1 LTPGDRGMLGD
12 ACVAAKSINRGMTM
26 SKDDWQVRVQHF
38 AALKSKYQ
46 ATKYEDS
53 SPSSLLYLI
62 LRKADLGIEIT
73 KIELDWL
80 KEHELFETIDLI
92 WLERR
97 KVEEPKRLEVEFS
110 VLKSKYKVLQGQNSS
125 LSSIVYPIL
134 WKLNSEH
141 QLTDSEIQLLKDN
154 NLVETVAI
162 AEAIPHFI
170 ELKAKY
176 KATKHPEFLPNSP
189 LYEILNKL
197 DAEERLSDSDAN
209 WLLNNDLLETLDV
222 FWQQEAVK
230 EADFSRLK
238 AKYQVSRNQSKFA
251 DSLLYPIL
259 QQVDSEKFLN
269 EYEINWLVQEKL
281 FEIVTLNQ
289 QRAQKREFARLK
301 VKYNANQYEDL
312 SLSSPLYKIL
322 QKLEESNQLEEEEI
336 CWLQEQKL
344 TDTLAIANDKYATYL
359 KEKIKSGEKLNE
371 SEVEWIKLNDRK
383 DILAFLEQ
391 KHFASLKAKYQFV
404 DIRSEIPPET
414 LYEIMLQ
421 LEEGN
426 RLDRLMVAQLIVN
439 EQLSPNG
446 KIAEAHHTLEA
457 TFYEQEYKRT
467 GNKWN
472 LVSASSDWR
481 KAKNPQK
488 ASELTN
494 NLNFNKIPGDE
505 LKSALLTTR
514 GTAFRDVKN
523 FSEAE
528 KCAKQAIDYCP
539 HGYEPY
545 LLMATICKRQ
555 EKYEDYVFWEK
566 EAIKRGA
573 ELGDEDYELKRM
585 VKNIKDEVKLQEV
598 INYLLKKDSR
608 RYAWANSYLKQSKD
622 QGK

>member
-1 LTPGDRGMLGD
+1 M
-12 ACVAAKSINRGMTM
+12 
-26 SKDDWQVRVQHF
+26 QVRVQHF

-46 ATKYEDS
+46 ATNYEDS

-62 LRKADLGIEIT
+62 LRKADLGIET
-73 KIELDWL
+73 TEVELNWL
-80 KEHELFETIDLI
+80 RDRELFETIDLI
-92 WLERR
+92 LLERR
-97 KVEEPKRLEVEFS
+97 KAEEPQRLEAEFS
-110 VLKSKYKVLQGQNSS
+110 VLKSKYKVFQRHNSS

-141 QLTDSEIQLLKDN
+141 LLTDSEIQLLKDN

-162 AEAIPHFI
+162 AEAIPHFT

-176 KATKHPEFLPNSP
+176 KATKHPEFLPDSP
-189 LYEILNKL
+189 LSEILNKL
-197 DAEERLSDSDAN
+197 EAEERLSDSDAN
-209 WLLNNDLLETLDV
+209 WLLNNDLLETLDI
-222 FWQQEAVK
+222 FWQQEAEK
-230 EADFSRLK
+230 EAKFSHLK
-238 AKYQVSRNQSKFA
+238 AKYQVSRNQGKFA
-251 DSLLYPIL
+251 DSLLYSLL
-259 QQVDSEKFLN
+259 QQVDSEELLN

-281 FEIVTLNQ
+281 FEIVTINQ
-289 QRAQKREFARLK
+289 QRVQKREFARFK
-301 VKYNANQYEDL
+301 IKYKANQYEDL

-322 QKLEESNQLEEEEI
+322 QKLEGDNHLEEEEI
-336 CWLQEQKL
+336 CWLQEQRL
-344 TDTLAIANDKYATYL
+344 TDTLTIAHDKYATSL

-371 SEVEWIKLNDRK
+371 SEVEWLKLNDCK
-383 DILAFLEQ
+383 EILAFLKQ
-391 KHFASLKAKYQFV
+391 KHFAALKAKYQFV
-404 DIRSEIPPET
+404 ALRSEIPPET

-421 LEEGN
+421 LEEGK

-439 EQLSPNG
+439 KQLSSEG
-446 KIAEAHHTLEA
+446 QIAKAHHTLEA

-514 GTAFRDVKN
+514 GTAFRDVEN

-539 HGYEPY
+539 DGYEPY
-545 LLMATICKRQ
+545 LLMATIYKRQ
-555 EKYEDYVFWEK
+555 NQYEDYVFWEN

-598 INYLLKKDSR
+598 VEYLLKEDPR
-608 RYAWANSYLKQSKD
+608 QYAWAQSYLKQPKD
-622 QGK
+622 KAK

>member
-1 LTPGDRGMLGD
+1 
-12 ACVAAKSINRGMTM
+12 M
-26 SKDDWQVRVQHF
+26 SNDDLQVRVKHF

-62 LRKADLGIEIT
+62 LRKADLEFEIT
-73 KIELDWL
+73 EFEWNWLLD
-80 KEHELFETIDLI
+80 HELLETMEAI
-92 WLERR
+92 EYEPQRR
-97 KVEEPKRLEVEFS
+97 AEELRKLDTEFS
-110 VLKSKYKVLQGQNSS
+110 QLKSKFKVTKRHDLR
-125 LSSIVYPIL
+125 LSSPLYPIL
-134 WKLNSEH
+134 WKL
-141 QLTDSEIQLLKDN
+141 DSENQLIDLEVNYLKEQGLTETLAIAQEMAQFAALKD
-154 NLVETVAI
+154 
-162 AEAIPHFI
+162 
-170 ELKAKY
+170 KY
-176 KATKHPEFLPNSP
+176 KATRYQGAFPDSP
-189 LYEILNKL
+189 LYKILNKL
-197 DAEERLSDSDAN
+197 EAGEHLSDADSN
-209 WLLNNDLLETLDV
+209 WILTNELLETLEIY
-222 FWQQEAVK
+222 WQVEAEK
-230 EADFSRLK
+230 EANFSHLK
-238 AKYQVSRNQSKFA
+238 AKYQVSRNQGKFA

-259 QQVDSEKFLN
+259 QQVDSEELLN

-281 FEIVTLNQ
+281 FEIVTINQ
-289 QRAQKREFARLK
+289 QRAEKWKFARLK

-322 QKLEESNQLEEEEI
+322 QKLEGNNQLEEAEI
-336 CWLQEQKL
+336 GWLQKQRL
-344 TDTLAIANDKYATYL
+344 TDTLTIANENYATFL
-359 KEKIKSGEKLNE
+359 KDKIKSGEDVNE
-371 SEVEWIKLNDRK
+371 SEVKWIKLNDRK

-391 KHFASLKAKYQFV
+391 KHFAALKAKYQFV
-404 DIRSEIPPET
+404 DLRSEIPRET
-414 LYEIMLQ
+414 IYEIMLQ
-421 LEEGN
+421 LEEGK

-439 EQLSPNG
+439 KQLSPDG
-446 KIAEAHHTLEA
+446 KIAKAHHTLEA

-494 NLNFNKIPGDE
+494 NFNFNKIPGDE

-514 GTAFRDVKN
+514 GTAFRDVEN

-555 EKYEDYVFWEK
+555 EKYEDYVFWEN

-598 INYLLKKDSR
+598 VEYLLKEDPR
-608 RYAWANSYLKQSKD
+608 QYAWANSYLKQQKD
-622 QGK
+622 KGK

>member
-1 LTPGDRGMLGD
+1 
-12 ACVAAKSINRGMTM
+12 M
-26 SKDDWQVRVQHF
+26 SNDDLQVRVQHF

-46 ATKYEDS
+46 ATNYEDS

-62 LRKADLGIEIT
+62 LRKADLGIET
-73 KIELDWL
+73 TEVELNWL
-80 KEHELFETIDLI
+80 RDRELFETIDLI
-92 WLERR
+92 LLERR
-97 KVEEPKRLEVEFS
+97 KAEEPQRLEAEFS
-110 VLKSKYKVLQGQNSS
+110 VLKSKYKVFQRHNSS

-141 QLTDSEIQLLKDN
+141 LLTDSEIQLLKDN

-162 AEAIPHFI
+162 AEAIPHFT

-176 KATKHPEFLPNSP
+176 KATKHPEFLPDSP
-189 LYEILNKL
+189 LSEILNKL
-197 DAEERLSDSDAN
+197 EAEERLSDSDAN
-209 WLLNNDLLETLDV
+209 WLLNNDLLETLDI
-222 FWQQEAVK
+222 FWQQEAEK
-230 EADFSRLK
+230 EAKFSHLK
-238 AKYQVSRNQSKFA
+238 AKYQVSRNQGKFA
-251 DSLLYPIL
+251 DSLLYSLL
-259 QQVDSEKFLN
+259 QQVDSEELLN

-281 FEIVTLNQ
+281 FEIVTINQ
-289 QRAQKREFARLK
+289 QRVQKREFARFK
-301 VKYNANQYEDL
+301 IKYKANQYEDL

-322 QKLEESNQLEEEEI
+322 QKLEGDNHLEEEEI
-336 CWLQEQKL
+336 CWLQEQRL
-344 TDTLAIANDKYATYL
+344 TDTLTIAHDKYATSL

-371 SEVEWIKLNDRK
+371 SEVEWLKLNDCK
-383 DILAFLEQ
+383 EILAFLKQ
-391 KHFASLKAKYQFV
+391 KHFAALKAKYQFV
-404 DIRSEIPPET
+404 ALRSEIPPET

-421 LEEGN
+421 LEEGK

-439 EQLSPNG
+439 KQLSSEG
-446 KIAEAHHTLEA
+446 QIAKAHHTLEA

-514 GTAFRDVKN
+514 GTAFRDVEN

-539 HGYEPY
+539 DGYEPY
-545 LLMATICKRQ
+545 LLMATIYKRQ
-555 EKYEDYVFWEK
+555 NQYEDYVFWEN

-598 INYLLKKDSR
+598 VEYLLKEDPR
-608 RYAWANSYLKQSKD
+608 QYAWAQSYLKQPKD
-622 QGK
+622 KAK

>member
-1 LTPGDRGMLGD
+1 
-12 ACVAAKSINRGMTM
+12 M
-26 SKDDWQVRVQHF
+26 SNDDLQARVQHF

-62 LRKADLGIEIT
+62 LRKADLEFEIT
-73 KIELDWL
+73 DFEWNWLQEQELL
-80 KEHELFETIDLI
+80 ETIEAI
-92 WLERR
+92 EYEPQRR
-97 KVEEPKRLEVEFS
+97 AEELSKLDTEFS
-110 VLKSKYKVLQGQNSS
+110 QLKSKFKVTKRHDLR
-125 LSSIVYPIL
+125 LSSPLYPIL
-134 WKLNSEH
+134 WKLDSEH
-141 QLTDSEIQLLKDN
+141 QLIQSEVNYLKEQGLTETLVIAQEMAQFAALKD
-154 NLVETVAI
+154 
-162 AEAIPHFI
+162 
-170 ELKAKY
+170 KY
-176 KATKHPEFLPNSP
+176 KATRYQGAFPDSP
-189 LYEILNKL
+189 LYKILNKL
-197 DAEERLSDSDAN
+197 EAGEHLSNADSN
-209 WLLNNDLLETLDV
+209 WILTNELLETLEMY
-222 FWQQEAVK
+222 WQGEAEK
-230 EADFSRLK
+230 EDDFSYLK
-238 AKYQVSRNQSKFA
+238 AKYQVSRYQGKFA

-259 QQVDSEKFLN
+259 QQVDSEELLN

-281 FEIVTLNQ
+281 FEIVTINQ
-289 QRAQKREFARLK
+289 QRTQKREFTRLK
-301 VKYNANQYEDL
+301 VKYNATQYEDL

-322 QKLEESNQLEEEEI
+322 QKLEGDHHLEEAEI
-336 CWLQEQKL
+336 GWLQEQKL
-344 TDTLAIANDKYATYL
+344 TDTVTIAQEKYATFL

-371 SEVEWIKLNDRK
+371 SEVEWIKINDCK
-383 DILAFLEQ
+383 DLLAFLKQ
-391 KHFASLKAKYQFV
+391 KHFAQLKAKYQFV
-404 DIRSEIPPET
+404 ALRSEIPPET

-421 LEEGN
+421 LEEGK

-439 EQLSPNG
+439 KQLSPEGN
-446 KIAEAHHTLEA
+446 IAKAHHTLEA

-514 GTAFRDVKN
+514 GTAFRDVEN

-528 KCAKQAIDYCP
+528 KCAKQAIDYCT

-555 EKYEDYVFWEK
+555 NQSEDYVFWKK

-598 INYLLKKDSR
+598 VEYLLKEEPR
-608 RYAWANSYLKQSKD
+608 QYAWAKSYLKQPKD
-622 QGK
+622 KAK